1 MKEIFTEEEYNEAV
15 KKYNEKIKIDFYNNI
30 DNYNSYDGYDDLR
43 NYSLSEEN
51 FKMLWRFQDL
61 LFTFDYLDTV
71 NNSSIYN
78 QIKSLYSNIF
88 NGGIVHE

>member
-1 MKEIFTEEEYNEAV
+1 MKEIFIVEEYNEAV
-15 KKYNEKIKIDFYNNI
+15 KKYNEKIKIDFYSNINN
-30 DNYNSYDGYDDLR
+30 YTSYDGYADLR

-71 NNSSIYN
+71 NNSNIYN
-78 QIKSLYSNIF
+78 EIKTLYSNIF
-88 NGGIVHE
+88 KGEIVHE